1 MSLKITASAALA
13 LLLTS
18 PALSAQSL
26 ADDDEINGRPV
37 STIIS
42 TLSARGIEAT
52 AVEQW
57 GDGVLRVEV
66 RDASGHRLLLVD
78 DDTLRPLEEARMVG
92 TELNAGAAPIP
103 RPQRLTNGT
112 PQSLI
117 ESDDE

>member
-1 MSLKITASAALA
+1 MSLKITASTALA

-26 ADDDEINGRPV
+26 ADDNEINGRPV
-37 STIIS
+37 ASIIA
-42 TLSARGIEAT
+42 TLSARGIKAT

-66 RDASGHRLLLVD
+66 RNTSGHSLLLVD
-78 DDTLRPLEEARMVG
+78 EDSLRPLTETQVVG
-92 TELNAGAAPIP
+92 TELNAGVPPIP
-103 RPQRLTNGT
+103 RPQRLTHGT

>member
-18 PALSAQSL
+18 PALAAQSL
-26 ADDDEINGRPV
+26 ADDNEINDRPV
-37 STIIS
+37 ATIIA
-42 TLSARGIEAT
+42 TLSARGIKAT

-57 GDGVLRVEV
+57 GDGVLSVEV
-66 RDASGHRLLLVD
+66 RNASGYSLLLVD
-78 DDTLRPLEEARMVG
+78 EDTLRPLTETRIVG
-92 TELNAGAAPIP
+92 TELSAGAAPIP
-103 RPQRLTNGT
+103 RPQRLTHGT